1 MYMTNPDIKNGVN
14 PMNSH
19 TSQIMTSS
27 TSVGG
32 RRRKTMRRSKRRTMR
47 KHRHRTLGKRMKKYN
62 KSKRS
67 RRQRGGL
74 NPTYRSYSAS
84 FDPGKNGMYANG
96 PSVGNIL
103 EQFN

>member
-1 MYMTNPDIKNGVN
+1 MTNPDIKNGVN

-32 RRRKTMRRSKRRTMR
+32 RRKKTRTMRRRKHRTMR
-47 KHRHRTLGKRMKKYN
+47 KRRTLGKRMKKYN

>member
-1 MYMTNPDIKNGVN
+1 MNISNPDIQSDAIN

-19 TSQIMTSS
+19 TRMGFSS
-27 TSVGG
+27 TAVGG
-32 RRRKTMRRSKRRTMR
+32 RRRRRRTKTRRTKTRRTKRRTR
-47 KHRHRTLGKRMKKYN
+47 KM
-62 KSKRS
+62 KSKRHRK

>member
-1 MYMTNPDIKNGVN
+1 MNISNPDIQSDAIN

-19 TSQIMTSS
+19 TRMGFSS
-27 TSVGG
+27 TAVGG
-32 RRRKTMRRSKRRTMR
+32 RRRRRRTKTRRTKRRTR
-47 KHRHRTLGKRMKKYN
+47 KM
-62 KSKRS
+62 KSKRHRK

>member
-32 RRRKTMRRSKRRTMR
+32 RRKKTRTMRRRKHRTMR
-47 KHRHRTLGKRMKKYN
+47 KRRTLGKRMKKYN

>member
-32 RRRKTMRRSKRRTMR
+32 RRKKTRTMRRRKHRTMR
-47 KHRHRTLGKRMKKYN
+47 KRRTLGKRMKKYN

-74 NPTYRSYSAS
+74 NPTYRSYSVS

>member
-1 MYMTNPDIKNGVN
+1 MKVSNPDIPNNAKINTSG
-14 PMNSH
+14 SH
-19 TSQIMTSS
+19 TAQFGTSS

-32 RRRKTMRRSKRRTMR
+32 RRRHKRIRTRRIRTRKTRTRRPRTR
-47 KHRHRTLGKRMKKYN
+47 RHRKRK
-62 KSKRS
+62 
-67 RRQRGGL
+67 QHGGL

-96 PSVGNIL
+96 PSVGKIL